1 MGLLKIFSGLIGLG
15 GGNKRRRIDINK
27 ASAATGLNIIY
38 GTRRVEPV
46 PIYKA
51 VSKNN
56 MGQAV
61 NNADAEIRH
70 TGNANK
76 YDEVRKGKDWLYR
89 VDVWG
94 QGLVSSIDKVLIDD
108 DHTGHS
114 RWNKRPFY
122 RGLHY
127 YGKEDATYC
136 SAIPGG
142 EWTSAHAGKG
152 VAYTVSRFYNSKDKP
167 QFNAEP
173 KLEAIIKGLACY
185 DPRKDSAY
193 TAHMAAAGYTQ
204 SSTAHD
210 ASDETTWEY
219 SVNRALVVLNYLM
232 ASYGQNAP
240 LVSINMESFIDAAEK
255 CDAPMDVHNPVTNTT
270 GQSQMAYN
278 RFLGKYDLI
287 DIDEIWPGNIDEVIN
302 NPTRTIPRHTVD
314 AVLDPKNSVV
324 ENIKTLLEGF
334 GWSMPWSNGQYKL
347 IIDDVA
353 APVMAF
359 DADSIISV
367 GTITR
372 GNRNKRLNQVTV
384 EYANRKSEYKD
395 DTVTWPEK
403 DSAFHTTFLVEDQ
416 GEALHES
423 VTAET
428 ITQYN
433 RALAWAEYLVRKSRV
448 DMSIKGM
455 VLSAKAALLEPGD
468 VITIDHADKALS
480 AHPFIV
486 DKVSIDGWLKVTVD
500 LVEYNASVYDVN
512 APFIGPV
519 LSFDDLAENLKEPT
533 AINGLQA
540 VAFHNANTDGTA
552 ISGFELSWDDIVDT
566 ISVDYIEISWKETS
580 SDPQNDPTFY
590 SEIKRIEKDATTA
603 KLSGLLD
610 SESYDIRVNYR
621 TQLGQVSAE
630 AEILGAVLGAAGTI
644 IEAGTVGGAPA
655 ADIVDRV
662 ITDPIVF
669 VSGGK
674 AFTHRWG
681 FLPDLMGW
689 TGSASAAITHNT
701 SPPAQSNGP
710 TLNLVSIN
718 TDPYIQEAGLSIV
731 GATNTI
737 VRVRLHCN
745 TTVTGTLTIFYSTSS
760 HGYSSSFS
768 KGLPARTYAAGK
780 WYTLFFDMADLS
792 VGGTDWV
799 DNIITGLRFDV
810 AQSMGQ
816 DWDIDG
822 IVVGYYDTPDQTQ
835 NILDEAGISDGADVT
850 DYTSPLV
857 ANDSATILYS
867 SGAMSAPVPASTN
880 FAGGSQHTFTVPATN
895 DKGWVHAL
903 VTDAEN
909 GVRMGFS
916 DADFNVLGGLN
927 NETRWYSF
935 PVTFPL
941 AGSEVLSIWATNSD
955 GATLR
960 AVVVTKA
967 GPGDPQAITDAS
979 DAALT
984 ADWGGVTGTGR
995 PADGATV
1002 GATWGNNI
1010 TSQPADKFLLNNLQE
1025 WDEVQDAFGFKP
1037 ANNADVTDYADGRVS
1052 NDNEASG
1059 SNLFLNEGFKLLA
1072 ADGRPVGV
1080 RASYSNITPST
1091 IQAIPGGGVRLFS
1104 ATDNAIG
1111 MSFQA
1116 FRVNKNSKYQVTVRA
1131 KADADY
1137 ANGFHI
1143 WFHNYSGELAGVQK
1157 YVRQIGG
1164 NNAEDETIMIESNI
1178 STSVMRS
1185 NGNITSAYVDYTDV
1199 VTPTAGTKW
1208 SSLTILNW
1216 DGMGLSPL
1224 DVESV
1229 SITEIQPESVAD
1241 MDYTGELDADKTS
1254 GKLAGRGT
1262 NMLPSEYAGEMKG
1275 GVVTSNATISY
1286 VADPDP
1292 TGSIIDPAVPVMEIA
1307 ASATNS
1313 WVFFAL
1319 STSRYNMDKVAD
1331 KHIVSAWVRCTTQA
1345 GAVVRPYLRYGN
1357 GIYDTDTST
1366 ITLGAQ
1372 NNWERISF
1380 VADLANNSNDMLFRF
1395 DIDTI
1400 CTVQI
1405 TKIMIEEAL
1414 GDVTTPSAYVA
1425 PSDLTYNSTAND
1437 TKFVHGTAAYL
1448 AAGSSNDF
1456 MADNFE
1462 YANKA
1467 DMEDNWT
1474 FVVGTGEVVARLS
1487 SNATGGKAVSFGNDN
1502 DADSDDSVTI
1512 LGKNPIPI
1520 DRDALYEVGFR
1531 IYVPTGGEQF
1541 VYFGVAG
1548 YNTDGD
1554 LVNAIGV
1561 SGAGSQHY
1569 FAALFAATVAGWQEY
1584 RGYFK
1589 GSASSGNGGYHPDPA
1604 DPGTMHAAATRAA
1617 PIAYVNYNG
1626 PGETWMDKCWIR
1638 KVGEVEKRAADALT
1652 FEGHLRPTTG
1662 YTQVSGA
1669 VRKFATG
1676 PKVYQLRDGDVI
1688 NYANNY
1694 DTVPSVWFSNG
1705 GLTEDTGTLSG
1716 GAQNQYQKF
1725 AASSSAVSGFTADLK
1740 LSEKAA
1746 SPVLQ
1751 ASSVTGTGTGIDKVI
1766 NKNIAAEAFDDQYTF
1781 VFDVSV
1787 TNIFQGFSESW
1798 SNEWVDIDILTKE
1811 DTGSFV
1817 VRDTVRVQSEGLS
1830 PRETFSN
1837 ISSTVTVN
1845 SLNTPNDKFGISIS
1859 NESYP
1864 GAGTIDSFDKVNFYT
1879 ATGAPATVGATPTE
1893 ISPIQVLVFEGKEV

>member
-1 MGLLKIFSGLIGLG
+1 MSLLKIVGGLIGIG

-94 QGLVSSIDKVLIDD
+94 QGLVSSVDKVLIDD

-127 YGKEDATYC
+127 YGKENATYC
-136 SAIPGG
+136 SAIPGS

-173 KLEAIIKGLACY
+173 KLEAIVKGLACY

-210 ASDETTWEY
+210 AIDETTWEY

-302 NPTRTIPRHTVD
+302 NPTSTIPRHTVD

-519 LSFDDLAENLKEPT
+519 LSFDDLAENLKEPA

-552 ISGFELSWDDIVDT
+552 ISGFDLSWDDIVDT

-674 AFTHRWG
+674 AYTHRWG

-701 SPPAQSNGP
+701 SPPAKSNGP

-737 VRVRLHCN
+737 VRVRLYCN
-745 TTVTGTLTIFYSTSS
+745 TTVTGTLTIFYSTSG

-792 VGGTDWV
+792 YGGTDWV

-850 DYTSPLV
+850 DYT
-857 ANDSATILYS
+857 
-867 SGAMSAPVPASTN
+867 
-880 FAGGSQHTFTVPATN
+880 
-895 DKGWVHAL
+895 
-903 VTDAEN
+903 
-909 GVRMGFS
+909 
-916 DADFNVLGGLN
+916 
-927 NETRWYSF
+927 
-935 PVTFPL
+935 
-941 AGSEVLSIWATNSD
+941 
-955 GATLR
+955 
-960 AVVVTKA
+960 
-967 GPGDPQAITDAS
+967 
-979 DAALT
+979 
-984 ADWGGVTGTGR
+984 
-995 PADGATV
+995 
-1002 GATWGNNI
+1002 
-1010 TSQPADKFLLNNLQE
+1010 
-1025 WDEVQDAFGFKP
+1025 
-1037 ANNADVTDYADGRVS
+1037 DGRVS
-1052 NDNEASG
+1052 NDNETSG
-1059 SNLFLNEGFKLLA
+1059 SNLFLNEDFKLLA

-1131 KADADY
+1131 KSDADY
-1137 ANGFHI
+1137 ANGFYI

-1157 YVRQIGG
+1157 YVRQTGG

-1178 STSVMRS
+1178 STSVMKN
-1185 NGNITSAYVDYTDV
+1185 NGNITSAHVDYTDV

-1292 TGSIIDPAVPVMEIA
+1292 AGSVIDPAVPVMEIA

-1357 GIYDTDTST
+1357 GVYDTDTST

-1380 VADLANNSNDMLFRF
+1380 IADLVNNSNDMLFRF

-1414 GDVTTPSAYVA
+1414 GDVTTPSAYVL
-1425 PSDLTYNSTAND
+1425 PSDLTYNSTAKD

-1474 FVVGTGEVVARLS
+1474 FVVGNGEVVARLS

-1512 LGKNPIPI
+1512 LGKHLIPI

-1531 IYVPTGGEQF
+1531 IYVPTGGEQV
-1541 VYFGVAG
+1541 VYLGVAG
-1548 YNTDGD
+1548 YNASGG
-1554 LVNAIGV
+1554 LENVIGV
-1561 SGAGSQHY
+1561 TSISSQHY
-1569 FAALFAATVAGWQEY
+1569 FAAQAATTVAGWQEY
-1584 RGYFK
+1584 KGYFK

-1604 DPGTMHAAATRAA
+1604 DPGTMYTTATRVA
-1617 PIAYVNYNG
+1617 PIAFVNYNG

-1725 AASSSAVSGFTADLK
+1725 AASSSAASGFTADLK

-1751 ASSVTGTGTGIDKVI
+1751 ASSVAGAGTGIDKVI

-1817 VRDTVRVQSEGLS
+1817 VRDTVRVQSEGLTVI
-1830 PRETFSN
+1830 ETASN

-1845 SLNTPNDKFGISIS
+1845 SLNTPSDKFGISIS

-1864 GAGTIDSFDKVNFYT
+1864 GAGRIDSFDKVNFYT
-1879 ATGAPATVGATPTE
+1879 ATGAPATVGATPTD